1 MEMMLKFK
9 DGKSLEQA
17 ADEILRNHLIRC
29 YSTVSKQY
37 QPIASMNP
45 EDGVNYLFKLRN
57 EGKIRIALD
66 STGELIEC
74 KIIYIN

>member
-1 MEMMLKFK
+1 MKLKFI
-9 DGKSLEQA
+9 DGKSLEQV

-29 YSTVSKQY
+29 YSTISKQY

-45 EDGVNYLFKLRN
+45 EDGVDFLFKLRN

-66 STGELIEC
+66 SIGELIEC
-74 KIIYIN
+74 KIIYVN

>member
-1 MEMMLKFK
+1 MLKFK

-17 ADEILRNHLIRC
+17 ADKILRNHLIRC
-29 YSTVSKQY
+29 YSTISKQY

-45 EDGVNYLFKLRN
+45 EDGVECLFKLKN
-57 EGKIRIALD
+57 EGKIRISLD

-74 KIIYIN
+74 NISNVN